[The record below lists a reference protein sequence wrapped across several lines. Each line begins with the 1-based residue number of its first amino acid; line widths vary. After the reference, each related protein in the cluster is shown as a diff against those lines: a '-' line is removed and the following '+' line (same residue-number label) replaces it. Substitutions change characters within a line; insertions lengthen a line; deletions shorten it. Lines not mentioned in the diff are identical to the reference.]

1 MANTAPG
8 SYNGFQQYRGGGS
21 APTYEQVV
29 GTTAYNA
36 SAIYFGDPVI
46 INGSTGYIQIATTTA
61 ATTGIAPI
69 AGVFVGC
76 KYLSVAQKRTVWSNY
91 WPGSDV
97 ASTQTVESYYVNDPN
112 ARFAVWSD
120 STGIAQADV
129 GSTGGFNIGSGNA
142 ANGISGAYLNWGTSG
157 GNSDSTGPF
166 RIIGLVGDPPGTN
179 GTEFGAYAHVVV
191 AFNNVATKT
200 LATI

>member
-8 SYNGFQQYRGGGS
+8 SYNGFQQYRGNGS

-29 GTTAYNA
+29 GAAAYNA
-36 SAIYFGDPVI
+36 SAIYFGDPVVT
-46 INGSTGYIQIATTTA
+46 NDTTGYIQVATTTGA
-61 ATTGIAPI
+61 ATGITQI

-76 KYLSVAQKRTVWSNY
+76 KYLSVSQKRTVWSNF
-91 WPGSDV
+91 WGGSDV
-97 ASTQTVESYYVNDPN
+97 ASNQTVEVYYVNDPN

-129 GSTGGFNIGSGNA
+129 GTTCGFNMGSGNS
-142 ANGISGAYLNWGTSG
+142 ANGISGAYLNYGTSG
-157 GNSDSTGPF
+157 PNTDGTGPF

-179 GTEFGAYAHVVV
+179 GTEFGPYAHVVV
-191 AFNNVATKT
+191 GFNNVSTKT
-200 LATI
+200 LVGV

>member
-1 MANTAPG
+1 MPNTAPG
-8 SYNGFQQYRGGGS
+8 SYNGFQQYRGLAS

-36 SAIYFGDPVI
+36 SAIYYGDPVVL
-46 INGSTGYIQIATTTA
+46 NGSTGYVQVATTTA
-61 ATTGIAPI
+61 GTTGIAPLF
-69 AGVFVGC
+69 GVFVGC
-76 KYLSVAQKRTVWSNY
+76 KYLSVSQKRTVWSNY

-97 ASTQTVESYYVNDPN
+97 ASTQTVEVYVVNDPN

-120 STGIAQADV
+120 ATGIAQADV
-129 GSTGGFNIGSGNA
+129 GATCGFNIGSGNA
-142 ANGISGAYLNWGTSG
+142 ASGISGAYLNYGTSG
-157 GNSDSTGPF
+157 PNTDSTGPF
-166 RIIGLVGDPPGTN
+166 RIVGLVGDPPGTN

-191 AFNNVATKT
+191 AFNNIAGRT

>member
-8 SYNGFQQYRGGGS
+8 SYNGFQQYRGNGS

-29 GTTAYNA
+29 GTAAYNA

-46 INGSTGYIQIATTTA
+46 INNSTGYIQQATTTA
-61 ATTGIAPI
+61 AKTGIGEI

-76 KYLSVAQKRTVWSNY
+76 KYLSVSQKRTVWSNF
-91 WPGSDV
+91 WGGSDV
-97 ASTQTVESYYVNDPN
+97 ASNQTVEVYYLNDPN

-120 STGIAQADV
+120 ATGISQANV
-129 GSTGGFNIGSGNA
+129 GGTCGFDIGTGNSS
-142 ANGISGAYLNWGTSG
+142 NGISGAFINYGTSG
-157 GNSDSTGPF
+157 PNTDSTGPF

-179 GTEFGAYAHVVV
+179 GTEFGPYAHVVV

-200 LATI
+200 LATV

>member
-8 SYNGFQQYRGGGS
+8 SYNGFQQYSGNGS
-21 APTYEQVV
+21 APTYEQVA
-29 GTTAYNA
+29 GSAAYNA

-46 INGSTGYIQIATTTA
+46 INGTTGLIQVATTTA
-61 ATTGIAPI
+61 GTTAVAPI

-76 KYLSVAQKRTVWSNY
+76 KYLSVSQKRDVWSNY

-97 ASTQTVESYYVNDPN
+97 ASGNYVEVYYVNDPN
-112 ARFAVWSD
+112 AKFVVWSD
-120 STGIAQADV
+120 ATGIALTDV
-129 GSTGGFNIGSGNA
+129 GSTGGFNIGSGNS

-157 GNSDSTGPF
+157 GNSDGTGPF
-166 RIIGLVGDPPGTN
+166 RIIGLIGDPPGVN
-179 GTEFGAYAHVVV
+179 GTAWGAYAHVIV

-200 LATI
+200 LNTI

>member
-8 SYNGFQQYRGGGS
+8 SYNGFQIYRGLGS

-29 GTTAYNA
+29 GTAAYNA
-36 SAIYFGDPVI
+36 SAIYYGDPVVI
-46 INGSTGYIQIATTTA
+46 DGSTGYITVATTTA
-61 ATTGIAPI
+61 GTTSIAPI

-76 KYLSVAQKRTVWSNY
+76 KYVSVSQKKTTWSNY
-91 WPGSDV
+91 WPGTDV
-97 ASTQTVESYYVNDPN
+97 ASTNTVEVYYVNDPN

-129 GSTGGFNIGSGNA
+129 GSTGGFNIGTGNA
-142 ANGISGAYLNWGTSG
+142 ANGISGAYLNWGTSAP
-157 GNSDSTGPF
+157 NSDSTGPF
-166 RIIGLVGDPPGTN
+166 RILGLVGDPPGTN
-179 GTEFGAYAHVVV
+179 GTEWGAYAHVVV
-191 AFNNVATKT
+191 GFNNVATKT